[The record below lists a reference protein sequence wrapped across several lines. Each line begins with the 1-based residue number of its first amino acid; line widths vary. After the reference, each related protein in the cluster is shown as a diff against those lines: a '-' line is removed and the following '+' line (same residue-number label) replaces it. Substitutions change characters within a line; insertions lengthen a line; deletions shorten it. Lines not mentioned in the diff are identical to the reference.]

1 MIKST
6 PLSKMLFDQ
15 GVRIPLR
22 KETRV
27 GRNRNLIQSEPEAA
41 KATAEGG
48 EGGAEDL
55 DGIEDLQDKEV

>member
-1 MIKST
+1 MVEILGLEST

-27 GRNRNLIQSEPEAA
+27 GRNRALVLSEPETA
-41 KATAEGG
+41 KQDADE
-48 EGGAEDL
+48 
-55 DGIEDLQDKEV
+55 IEDIEEMDGKEV